1 MWAAFQHA
9 VPHEPEI
16 GFHLLEPPLELLAD
30 IGRALHVRP
39 VGLRLEIPQR
49 LQDERDHGH
58 QQGDTQGVIH
68 PSTLPCWQCKC
79 SFSVPLFSQ
88 STTYSSPSSSRIWSS
103 SASRSAAGTFW
114 IRKSTAL
121 PM

>member
-1 MWAAFQHA
+1 MLAAFQHA

-39 VGLRLEIPQR
+39 VGLRLEIPECFKDQR
-49 LQDERDHGH
+49 HDGN

-79 SFSVPLFSQ
+79 SFPVPLFSH
-88 STTYSSPSSSRIWSS
+88 STTYWSPSSSRIWSM

-114 IRKSTAL
+114 MRMSTAL